1 MVINGIEKDYAE
13 GITLSEVLAK
23 EGYKLEQIAVEC
35 NEEIVP
41 KAEYETY
48 VLNSTDHI
56 EVVKFMGGG

>member
-23 EGYKLEQIAVEC
+23 EGYKPEQIAVEC

-48 VLNSTDHI
+48 ILDAADHL